1 MKDTN
6 IIVSETNRPYW
17 KLVLAAL
24 VFTTVIYLIFGDYKN
39 FQLGEAYLIQF
50 VENKLFAIIM
60 LTAAGVILSTHKKV
74 YIDISQSRFKP
85 TTEIGFLK
93 FGRWQTI
100 RNYDYISVFYNRVT
114 RDGEC
119 FIVNLWY
126 DTNQYFELY
135 SRDNFEDAVSVAFD
149 LSEVLN
155 IDLLGATVP
164 DDFKW
169 IDKDALK
176 AKQYNEKPTP

>member
-17 KLVLAAL
+17 KLILAAL
-24 VFTTVIYLIFGDYKN
+24 VFTIVIYLIFEDYKN
-39 FQLGEAYLIQF
+39 FQTGEAYLIQF
-50 VENKLFAIIM
+50 VEKKLFAIVM
-60 LTAAGVILSTHKKV
+60 LSVSGVVLSIHKKV
-74 YIDISQSRFKP
+74 YIDLNQSRFKP
-85 TTEIGFLK
+85 TVEIGFLK
-93 FGRWQTI
+93 FGRWKTI
-100 RNYDYISVFYNRVT
+100 RNYEYVSVFFNALA
-114 RDGEC
+114 GNKEP

-135 SRDNFEDAVSVAFD
+135 SRDNFEDALTVAYD

-155 IDLLGATVP
+155 IDLLDATIR

-176 AKQYNEKPTP
+176 AEH